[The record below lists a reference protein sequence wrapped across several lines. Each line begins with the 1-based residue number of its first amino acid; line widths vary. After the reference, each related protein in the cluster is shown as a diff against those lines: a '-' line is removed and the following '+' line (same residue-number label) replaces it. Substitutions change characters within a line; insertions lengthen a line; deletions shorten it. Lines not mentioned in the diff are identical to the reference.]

1 MEDAAGEDFLAQPRI
16 IVQQGALHAALA
28 EEERREAGP
37 TIPGGANSGGSN
49 PPGGGVG
56 ELGGVSLDNPLDSPF
71 MREEYAELAALR
83 EEEATLTAQLRV
95 RPGG

>member
-1 MEDAAGEDFLAQPRI
+1 M
-16 IVQQGALHAALA
+16 
-28 EEERREAGP
+28 
-37 TIPGGANSGGSN
+37 
-49 PPGGGVG
+49 GVG
-56 ELGGVSLDNPLDSPF
+56 ELGGVSLDNPLDPPF